1 MPETT
6 LIAGSDTSGKLTRA
20 ELALVP
26 SPQSTATH
34 QVVPHIE
41 IVNALEEQLG
51 FRHIAVASGEYAV
64 TKDGKNFFGVM
75 TLDQGIE
82 GAQFALGVRNS
93 HSKQF
98 RLSIVVGLRIFVC
111 SNLSFAGDFNI
122 VLAKHSKNFSLK
134 HAISIGID
142 EAQRGF
148 EPMRMQVSAWKE
160 TQISD
165 DQARLTI
172 FRAFV
177 EDQLEAPKHL
187 AREVWK
193 NWREP
198 AYDEFLP
205 RTAYSLQNAFTSS
218 FKFLDPIPQFNATAK
233 LAGFRD
239 GHERSPLSSRAGR
252 GHAGSAP
259 RPGGIG
265 RGTGRFPRTPCHWR
279 LGRPRSGR
287 HAGKRA
293 FPRSWTPAGVC
304 LHAPERYAPLDYHRG

>member
-1 MPETT
+1 MIETT
-6 LIAGSDTSGKLTRA
+6 LIAGADTSGKLTRQ

-26 SPQSTATH
+26 TPASTATH
-34 QVVPHIE
+34 QVIPHVE

-51 FRHIAVASGEYAV
+51 FRHIAVASEEYAV

-75 TLDQGIE
+75 TLDQGID

-148 EPMRMQVSAWKE
+148 DPMQIQVEAWKE
-160 TQISD
+160 LQMSD

-177 EDQLEAPKHL
+177 EDQLDAPKHL

-198 AYDEFLP
+198 AYEDFRP

-218 FKFLDPIPQFNATAK
+218 FKLLEPVPLYRATAD
-233 LAGFRD
+233 L
-239 GHERSPLSSRAGR
+239 
-252 GHAGSAP
+252 
-259 RPGGIG
+259 
-265 RGTGRFPRTPCHWR
+265 GRF
-279 LGRPRSGR
+279 
-287 HAGKRA
+287 
-293 FPRSWTPAGVC
+293 FQVN
-304 LHAPERYAPLDYHRG
+304 